1 MSDILST
8 YYKSNYAIKNN
19 VYNKRNYYTPNKI
32 VKIDTDKTIKNLSQY
47 GFYLSENNFILFPK
61 KKKIL
66 PRLTINGTKY
76 NSIKKY
82 LEETNDS
89 KKESNKTNNDIL
101 KKNKNEVNK
110 YNDFI
115 KLRNELGLTQ
125 KEMGEA
131 SNTIRE
137 IIAVI
142 ETRKKHPQI
151 NTLIKIL
158 EPFGYTLSI
167 TKIKEET
174 NESR

>member
-1 MSDILST
+1 MDKINNA
-8 YYKSNYAIKNN
+8 KSMLDLE
-19 VYNKRNYYTPNKI
+19 YNLI
-32 VKIDTDKTIKNLSQY
+32 C
-47 GFYLSENNFILFPK
+47 
-61 KKKIL
+61 
-66 PRLTINGTKY
+66 
-76 NSIKKY
+76 
-82 LEETNDS
+82 
-89 KKESNKTNNDIL
+89 
-101 KKNKNEVNK
+101 
-110 YNDFI
+110 DFI

-167 TKIKEET
+167 TKIQED
-174 NESR
+174 

>member
-1 MSDILST
+1 M
-8 YYKSNYAIKNN
+8 KNIN
-19 VYNKRNYYTPNKI
+19 EEQKLIELEYNLI
-32 VKIDTDKTIKNLSQY
+32 C
-47 GFYLSENNFILFPK
+47 
-61 KKKIL
+61 
-66 PRLTINGTKY
+66 
-76 NSIKKY
+76 
-82 LEETNDS
+82 
-89 KKESNKTNNDIL
+89 
-101 KKNKNEVNK
+101 
-110 YNDFI
+110 DFI

-167 TKIKEET
+167 TKIQED
-174 NESR
+174 

>member
-1 MSDILST
+1 MNQITEEQKLIDLE
-8 YYKSNYAIKNN
+8 
-19 VYNKRNYYTPNKI
+19 YNLI
-32 VKIDTDKTIKNLSQY
+32 S
-47 GFYLSENNFILFPK
+47 
-61 KKKIL
+61 
-66 PRLTINGTKY
+66 
-76 NSIKKY
+76 
-82 LEETNDS
+82 
-89 KKESNKTNNDIL
+89 
-101 KKNKNEVNK
+101 
-110 YNDFI
+110 DFI

-167 TKIKEET
+167 TKIQED
-174 NESR
+174 